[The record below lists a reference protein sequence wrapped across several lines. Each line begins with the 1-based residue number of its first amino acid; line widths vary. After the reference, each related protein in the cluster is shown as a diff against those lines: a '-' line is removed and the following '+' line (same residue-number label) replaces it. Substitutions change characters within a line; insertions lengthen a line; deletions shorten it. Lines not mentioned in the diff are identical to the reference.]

1 MIVIIIDTYNDVFG
15 IKKEFP
21 HPMELKKETEENITV
36 LNKGVKEIIRKSQI
50 KNIYKINLKNIN

>member
-1 MIVIIIDTYNDVFG
+1 MIAVIIDTYNDVFG

-21 HPMELKKETEENITV
+21 YPMKLKEETDSSITV
-36 LNKGVKEIIRKSQI
+36 LNKGIEEIIQKSQI